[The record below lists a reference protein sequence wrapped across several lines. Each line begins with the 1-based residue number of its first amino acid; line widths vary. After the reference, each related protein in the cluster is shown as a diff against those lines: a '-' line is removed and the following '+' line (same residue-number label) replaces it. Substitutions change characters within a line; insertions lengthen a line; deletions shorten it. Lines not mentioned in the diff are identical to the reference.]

1 MQFTIALKM
10 IISFTAG
17 IMFWFW
23 VMLVFMVYSFL
34 PPIKIPNS
42 IIFSVVAPSL
52 YIVGMNLLFKKMFKD
67 TGWKQY
73 LINGLVT
80 LAMTG
85 LSLLILDTMA
95 KMFY

>member
-34 PPIKIPNS
+34 PPTKIPNS

-85 LSLLILDTMA
+85 LSLLILDTVT

>member
-34 PPIKIPNS
+34 PPAKIPNS

-52 YIVGMNLLFKKMFKD
+52 YLVGMNLLFKKIFKD
-67 TGWKQY
+67 TGWKLY
-73 LINGLVT
+73 LVNGLVT

-85 LSLLILDTMA
+85 LSLLILDTLA